1 MNWDVYS
8 YGSGDFLRL
17 VFNGVASIFGNADYA
32 QAMSVSALI
41 GFIAIMFMCAFDKA
55 ALNNFKWLIAIIF
68 LYQAAVVPKQ
78 TVIITDRVIPAN
90 SSVVSNVPLGLAM
103 TAGFFSSV
111 SDYLTRTFET
121 VFAPPN
127 GLKYSTSGML
137 FGHRLL
143 DASKDASIP
152 NERTYLNFSDFFAT
166 CIVVDGIG
174 NNRFTWED
182 VMKSNDLVTFF
193 STKPAINAASFLY
206 RNSLGVKSILPC
218 RSGFS
223 NYLKADLNNLSNDII
238 ARMATNLVGQT
249 GSAAAARL
257 KISSD
262 MQSVLNY
269 LTGVNKSASTSA
281 VQFALS
287 NAITGGLTTI
297 SKQVNDN
304 NTMLGLVMARAEVER
319 QTTYKAMGA
328 VAGEKLPL
336 LRGLFEA
343 FIYAIFPIV
352 ILMALVIPTK
362 VPMAYVKTL
371 IWINL
376 WPPLYALINFAAQY
390 HSRGA
395 LTDIASLSG
404 GFSAIAN
411 TKMQLYVTDM
421 ADTAGYMA
429 SSIPIIAWMFVS
441 GSGALASSLAD
452 RVMKG
457 YDTSVQKGAEE
468 VTKGE
473 GKFLGVNWQQTADGH
488 MQTSYMND
496 LGTQTTRAGGGQE
509 FINQA
514 QSTSPFAI
522 QAVHNLAQDKKD
534 EVGRAIQNEHS
545 TSAKASESSA
555 ALLAQSN
562 SALNSVL
569 NSTSAGSSAKSA
581 VTSALQQQEQNTEQ
595 SFRNY
600 LHDNNIS
607 LDKNSQMKMEAALKA
622 GTPLESLV
630 GSGASASVGANHTV
644 SKAEK
649 DAYQAAKGFTQSE
662 QYSELASKNAS
673 LAREVLNSSNV
684 SADASVVNGLNS
696 AYQQQTSAAHEHSQA
711 VSDVKSA
718 KESYAQTE
726 TISESINMNNTDAFI
741 QKLAH
746 TGMSIGQVDQMLR
759 SAANGDEA
767 AKMQLNQRLEAVN
780 MMGGMDAD
788 FFDKQQL
795 LNANNNL
802 NTMYAD
808 GSAGVDQVY
817 SSSQGQVRATADANA
832 AKVQVAGA
840 DVTTQGAPVVT
851 DDVSMVVTDKLQH
864 RPDQTT
870 MTDVNNMHKAGNKT
884 GDNFVQDAFNDA
896 SLEAYS
902 ENLKNQYRDKAS
914 GE

>member
-1 MNWDVYS
+1 MNWNIYS

-41 GFIAIMFMCAFDKA
+41 GFIAVMFMCAFDKA

-78 TVIITDRVIPAN
+78 TVIITDRVIPSN

-121 VFAPPN
+121 VFSPPN

-143 DASKDASIP
+143 DASRDASIP

-182 VMKSNDLVTFF
+182 VMKSGDLVTFF

-223 NYLKADLNNLSNDII
+223 NYLKSDLNNLSNDII

-249 GSAAAARL
+249 GSATTARS

-269 LTGVNKSASTSA
+269 LTGINKSASTNA
-281 VQFALS
+281 VQFALT

-304 NTMLGLVMARAEVER
+304 NTMLGLIMARAEVER

-411 TKMQLYVTDM
+411 TKLQLYVTDM

-457 YDTSVQKGAEE
+457 YDSSVQKGAEE
-468 VTKGE
+468 VTQGD

-488 MQTSYMND
+488 IQTSYMND

-509 FINQA
+509 FIAQA
-514 QSTSPFAI
+514 QSSSPVAI
-522 QAVHNLAQDKKD
+522 QAMKNVAAVKQEELS
-534 EVGRAIQNEHS
+534 RAIQNEEKTAAQVGQTNTALLSDSASLMNKVANSDTATEADKSAVSEAKQVQQQNIMAAAEKYQKDHNVKFTTGTQLALSAEAKAKAGLDVFGNGATLEGSAKLSHDMGKIESDDYKMAQDFMKSQQFAEAMTKNASIAHEVAKQHGISSEDAGMNGLSSDLQNQTSAMQSHS
-545 TSAKASESSA
+545 KAVGDVTSAK
-555 ALLAQSN
+555 
-562 SALNSVL
+562 
-569 NSTSAGSSAKSA
+569 
-581 VTSALQQQEQNTEQ
+581 
-595 SFRNY
+595 
-600 LHDNNIS
+600 
-607 LDKNSQMKMEAALKA
+607 EA
-622 GTPLESLV
+622 
-630 GSGASASVGANHTV
+630 
-644 SKAEK
+644 
-649 DAYQAAKGFTQSE
+649 Y
-662 QYSELASKNAS
+662 
-673 LAREVLNSSNV
+673 
-684 SADASVVNGLNS
+684 
-696 AYQQQTSAAHEHSQA
+696 SQA
-711 VSDVKSA
+711 
-718 KESYAQTE
+718 E
-726 TISESINMNNTDAFI
+726 TISSSLNINNTDALI
-741 QKLAH
+741 QGLNK
-746 TGMSIGQVDQMLR
+746 TGMDIASIDHLFRDAGNGNQTAVQALSEKVTQMNL
-759 SAANGDEA
+759 
-767 AKMQLNQRLEAVN
+767 
-780 MMGGMDAD
+780 MGGLDKD
-788 FFDKQQL
+788 FFDKHSGELATNQA
-795 LNANNNL
+795 LNGMKAEG
-802 NTMYAD
+802 D
-808 GSAGVDQVY
+808 AGVDSY
-817 SSSQGQVRATADANA
+817 YQGGTNSVDAVNQSNQTA
-832 AKVQVAGA
+832 
-840 DVTTQGAPVVT
+840 VVT
-851 DDVSMVVTDKLQH
+851 QQPKADPSAVTVTDPTGGVQPGKPADTVSDDVERIHLKSRTPIPGVAVADHLSQNVDLTKELEKSQ
-864 RPDQTT
+864 
-870 MTDVNNMHKAGNKT
+870 AKT
-884 GDNFVQDAFNDA
+884 GTND
-896 SLEAYS
+896 
-902 ENLKNQYRDKAS
+902 
-914 GE
+914 